1 MTHFNAGTE
10 TPGTVIGLGLVH
22 AGIVKTVEFLF
33 IATCLQHEVGIGA
46 LVVHPRGIQLPGVF
60 LKRTRGIADTKPL
73 LIGVTVAERAA
84 QEPSAFFVCL
94 HEMVKTD
101 VHAID
106 FLLEAAQA
114 GAAEAVLLGKRL
126 GPKAILRTIA
136 NFAKTSAEIFKI
148 GIISESHRRRVGY
161 CDIVLNFRRDNGFI
175 RVDRRINWRIID
187 PFINLNKVP
196 VTLTN
201 TCIR

>member
-1 MTHFNAGTE
+1 
-10 TPGTVIGLGLVH
+10 
-22 AGIVKTVEFLF
+22 
-33 IATCLQHEVGIGA
+33 
-46 LVVHPRGIQLPGVF
+46 
-60 LKRTRGIADTKPL
+60 
-73 LIGVTVAERAA
+73 
-84 QEPSAFFVCL
+84 
-94 HEMVKTD
+94 MVKTQIQ
-101 VHAID
+101 AID
-106 FLLEAAQA
+106 FLFEAGQP
-114 GAAEAVLLGKRL
+114 GSTKTILLGKRL
-126 GPKAILRTIA
+126 GPKTVLRTIA